1 MTHKGEKKMTK
12 KDYQSIVDTLNQMN
26 MNIQANENE
35 INYWETQA
43 QKELMDMLAEL
54 FGANLNMFYEN
65 FDNSKFNK
73 AYKSNF

>member
-1 MTHKGEKKMTK
+1 MTK

-54 FGANLNMFYEN
+54 FGANLNMFY
-65 FDNSKFNK
+65 
-73 AYKSNF
+73 

>member
-1 MTHKGEKKMTK
+1 MTK

-54 FGANLNMFYEN
+54 FGANLNMYYEN

>member
-1 MTHKGEKKMTK
+1 MTK

-26 MNIQANENE
+26 MNIEANEHLY
-35 INYWETQA
+35 NYWETLA

-65 FDNSKFNK
+65 FEKSKFNK

>member
-1 MTHKGEKKMTK
+1 MTK

-43 QKELMDMLAEL
+43 QKELMDMLVNL
-54 FGANLNMFYEN
+54 FGSNFNMLYEN
-65 FDNSKFNK
+65 FDFSKFNK

>member
-1 MTHKGEKKMTK
+1 MTK

-35 INYWETQA
+35 FNYWETQA

>member
-1 MTHKGEKKMTK
+1 MTK

-65 FDNSKFNK
+65 FDN
-73 AYKSNF
+73 